1 MATFALITEGITDQI
16 ALDAILA
23 GHYQSDDIFIR
34 ELQPLRDETDK
45 ARQNS
50 SGGWEQVLEYCR
62 HTNNITD
69 ALQFS
74 DFIIIQFDTDCIEH
88 KNFDVKLTTS
98 GVEKPEEQLI
108 EEVKARIIKEIDA
121 DCFEKNKEKIFF
133 AISIH
138 SLECWIIPLHEKNSQ
153 KATQTKKCEDR
164 LRYIHNQ
171 NKPQEKYSKTAGVY
185 KKITKKF
192 EKKDHISSACEA
204 SISFNY
210 FIKSLPAIAEE

>member
-1 MATFALITEGITDQI
+1 MTTFALITEGITDQI

-23 GHYQSDDIFIR
+23 GHYQSDDISVR

-45 ARQNS
+45 NRQES
-50 SGGWEQVLEYCR
+50 GGGWEQVLEYCR
-62 HTNNITD
+62 HKTNIAD
-69 ALQFS
+69 ALQFN
-74 DFIIIQFDTDCIEH
+74 DFVIIQFDTDCVEH
-88 KNFDVKLTTS
+88 KNFDVRLTTS
-98 GVEKPEEQLI
+98 GAEKPEEQLI

-121 DCFEKNKEKIFF
+121 DCFEKHKEKIFF

-138 SLECWIIPLHEKNSQ
+138 SLECWIIPLHEKDNQ
-153 KATQTKKCEDR
+153 RTTQTKNCEDR

-171 NKPQEKYSKTAGVY
+171 TKQQERYSKTARIY

-210 FIKSLPAIAEE
+210 FIKSLPVIPNE